1 MSTNSSSCA
10 VSSDMVPLIFRRD
23 LVSLIKSNPSPERIL
38 LSNSILMPDESA
50 QAPDQREGA
59 GTKQT
64 EQPQEPSE
72 GSGTGRGPSPQRQR
86 YPQRRNQGRQGQQNR
101 TQQPG
106 SDSGTAQTQSSSQQE
121 RKQQGGRQQGRQQGQ
136 QQSIQ
141 ISVVIPLYNEEGSLK
156 ELHQQLRSTLGR
168 MNVRYELLFVD
179 DGSTDRSFQV
189 LRDLKRF
196 DHHVKVI
203 RFRRNYGKS
212 AALSV
217 GFDKAQGDTV
227 ITMDADLQ
235 DDPAEIP
242 ALTKRLNEGYDL
254 ISGWKKVRRDP
265 ITKTIPSRFFNFITS
280 LMTGIRLH
288 DFNCGLKAYRKDV
301 VKTVKVYGE
310 LHRYVPVLAH
320 WEGFKIGEMVVQHRP
335 RRYGKT
341 KFGMGR
347 FWKGFLDLVTVLFTT
362 RYFRRPLH
370 LFGLWGTV
378 SVVAGMIIDIWL
390 VVEWFQ
396 GQTSLGNRPLFLGGI
411 LLIIVGIQ
419 IVSIGLLGEMI
430 SKTRQT
436 DEQYAIRDFIR

>member
-1 MSTNSSSCA
+1 
-10 VSSDMVPLIFRRD
+10 
-23 LVSLIKSNPSPERIL
+23 
-38 LSNSILMPDESA
+38 MPDESL
-50 QAPDQREGA
+50 QDSPKREGTNQDQPEQTQKPSEGA
-59 GTKQT
+59 GTGQG
-64 EQPQEPSE
+64 Q
-72 GSGTGRGPSPQRQR
+72 SPQRQR
-86 YPQRRNQGRQGQQNR
+86 FPQRRHQSRQGQQSR
-101 TQQPG
+101 TRQPG
-106 SDSGTAQTQSSSQQE
+106 SDSGKSPTQSGGPEEQ
-121 RKQQGGRQQGRQQGQ
+121 RQQGGRPQGRQQGQ
-136 QQSIQ
+136 QGGIQ
-141 ISVVIPLYNEEGSLK
+141 LSVIIPLYNEEGSLK

-168 MNVRYELLFVD
+168 MSVRYELLFVD
-179 DGSTDRSFQV
+179 DGSTDRSFQI
-189 LRDLKRF
+189 LRDLKRV
-196 DHHVKVI
+196 DHHVKII

-217 GFDKAQGDTV
+217 GFEKAQGDIV

-242 ALTKRLNEGYDL
+242 ALSKRLNEGFDL

-288 DFNCGLKAYRKDV
+288 DFNCGLKAYRKEV

-370 LFGLWGTV
+370 LFGLWGAL
-378 SVVAGMIIDIWL
+378 SVVAGLIIDVWL